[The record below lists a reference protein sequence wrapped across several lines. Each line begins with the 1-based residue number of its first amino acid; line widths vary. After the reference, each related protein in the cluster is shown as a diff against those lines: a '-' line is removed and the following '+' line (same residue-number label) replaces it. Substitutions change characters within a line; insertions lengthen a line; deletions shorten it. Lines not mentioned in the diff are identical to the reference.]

1 MNKIYEAKTIQE
13 ACSLA
18 SKDYNCSI
26 IDIEYK
32 IIQHPK
38 KGFLGLFAKNAI
50 IEIINVNKK
59 DEPQEKIE
67 EAKDTN
73 SEISIDTIDIDTK
86 ESKVLDTFFNEPE
99 IKKETIDAKTIE
111 NNLKHLFEISCMDI
125 DTVEVDIKDNTAYIF
140 IDGDDSALLIG
151 KEGYRYN
158 ALSYLLYNW
167 LNSKYGLN
175 VKLEIAEFL
184 STQKEMVINLLQPV
198 VEHIK
203 QTGWGKT
210 KPLDGI
216 LVLIAL
222 EYLREKFPNKY
233 VAIKTLP
240 DGKRYVLVNEF
251 NKR

>member
-1 MNKIYEAKTIQE
+1 MKKRYEAKTIQE
-13 ACSLA
+13 ACNLA

-26 IDIEYK
+26 IDIEYN

-50 IEIINVNKK
+50 IEIIKVNKK
-59 DEPQEKIE
+59 EEPKEEEPKKEESKDSEVSIE
-67 EAKDTN
+67 
-73 SEISIDTIDIDTK
+73 IDTK
-86 ESKVLDTFFNEPE
+86 ESKVLDTFFNKPE
-99 IKKETIDAKTIE
+99 IKKETIDAKTLE
-111 NNLKHLFEISCMDI
+111 DKLKHLFEVSCMDI

-140 IDGDDSALLIG
+140 IDGEDAALLIG

-184 STQKEMVINLLQPV
+184 STQKEMVINLIQPV

-222 EYLREKFPNKY
+222 EYLREQFPNKY
-233 VAIKTLP
+233 VAIKTTP

-251 NKR
+251 NKKL